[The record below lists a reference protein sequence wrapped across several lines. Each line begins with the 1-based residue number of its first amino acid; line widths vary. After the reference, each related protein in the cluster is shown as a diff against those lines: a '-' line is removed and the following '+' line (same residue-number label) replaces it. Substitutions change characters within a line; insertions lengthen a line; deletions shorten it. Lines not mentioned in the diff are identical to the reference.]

1 MVYKYPQIYLASAS
15 PRRHELLN
23 QIGVKHTVLEVPS
36 APGEDEPRLPGE
48 APMDYVQRTALEKA
62 NRAHAWLTQ
71 TAKASGLERLPILAA
86 DTTVALG
93 NEVLGKPKDVEDAQ
107 RMLALLSG
115 QTHTVLTSVVLLT
128 EFELKK
134 ALSISEVSFMRLSP
148 QQIVDYVESKEPFG
162 KAGAYAIQGFA
173 GAFIDKLK
181 GSYTGVM
188 GLPLHETLSL
198 LSV

>member
-1 MVYKYPQIYLASAS
+1 
-15 PRRHELLN
+15 
-23 QIGVKHTVLEVPS
+23 
-36 APGEDEPRLPGE
+36 
-48 APMDYVQRTALEKA
+48 
-62 NRAHAWLTQ
+62 
-71 TAKASGLERLPILAA
+71 
-86 DTTVALG
+86 
-93 NEVLGKPKDVEDAQ
+93 VLGKPQDVEDAQ

-115 QTHTVLTSVVLLT
+115 QTHTVLTAVVLLT

-148 QQIVDYVESKEPFG
+148 QQIVNYVESKEPFG

-188 GLPLHETLSL
+188 GLPLHETFSL